1 MVSLRE
7 QNQSSALYATMEN
20 NDNIRK
26 YLDEFLLALTQKS
39 SLSDFVGSY
48 ASEVRAMHVV
58 CILGYLGSSGLIA
71 LCSGGYSPTISSPFL
86 PILIKRRLIPQ
97 VL

>member
-26 YLDEFLLALTQKS
+26 YLDEFLLAWIQKS
-39 SLSDFVGSY
+39 SLSDFVGSD
-48 ASEVRAMHVV
+48 ASEFQFMHVV
-58 CILGYLGSSGLIA
+58 CIFGYLGSSRPIA

-86 PILIKRRLIPQ
+86 PILIERRLIQ